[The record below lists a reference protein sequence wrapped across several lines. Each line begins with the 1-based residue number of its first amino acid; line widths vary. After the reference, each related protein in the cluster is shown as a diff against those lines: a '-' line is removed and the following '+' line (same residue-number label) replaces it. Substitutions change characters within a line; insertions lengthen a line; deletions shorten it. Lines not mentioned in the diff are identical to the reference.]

1 MALRNRNLRGTP
13 LLLSRETP
21 SSVLYADLRSYGGIT
36 NKDAARTLLSANI
49 TAGGKAPRDRI
60 ESRTYLSREVVHV
73 SPKNVNPTI
82 FADFYGSTQT
92 LCSRVVS
99 HVGGQD
105 PYASVTRHYANDAA
119 AKMCSVLASYGLDE
133 QLYRNECARLM
144 RVRLKS
150 ERDRHLLLF
159 MLFCITG
166 CLADIRNAT
175 VYVEDFAHQKLAL
188 DLATVS
194 VDVDTPEVGSTVED
208 SALGLLRLVGNS
220 AQPPILSLNPGGTM
234 VGALAMGPNAVTNV
248 GADVSRTHARIWRDG
263 ERWLVCGL
271 KSTNGTTLTLGS
283 TNEVISVEPP
293 ASKRT
298 RKIDYPPQE
307 IHEGDIIC
315 FGSNTRYL
323 VLRVH
328 ATI

>member
-1 MALRNRNLRGTP
+1 M
-13 LLLSRETP
+13 LLSRETP
-21 SSVLYADLRSYGGIT
+21 SSVLFADLRSYGGIT
-36 NKDAARTLLSANI
+36 NKEAARILLSANI

-92 LCSRVVS
+92 LCSKVVS
-99 HVGGQD
+99 RVGGQD
-105 PYASVTRHYANDAA
+105 RYAGVTHHYANEAA
-119 AKMCSVLASYGLDE
+119 SKMCHVLASHGLDE

-166 CLADIRNAT
+166 CLSDIRNAT

-194 VDVDTPEVGSTVED
+194 VDLDASELGDSAED

-220 AQPPILSLNPGGTM
+220 AQPPILPLNPEGTM
-234 VGALAMGPNAVTNV
+234 VGALATGPNAVTNV
-248 GADVSRTHARIWRDG
+248 GADVSRTHARIWLED

-271 KSTNGTTLTLGS
+271 KSTNGTTLTLGA
-283 TNEVISVEPP
+283 TDEVISVEPP
-293 ASKRT
+293 ASRRT

-307 IHEGDIIC
+307 IHEGDILC

-328 ATI
+328 SSA

>member
-1 MALRNRNLRGTP
+1 M
-13 LLLSRETP
+13 LLSRETP

-36 NKDAARTLLSANI
+36 NKEAARILLSANI

-92 LCSRVVS
+92 LCSKVVS
-99 HVGGQD
+99 RVGGQD
-105 PYASVTRHYANDAA
+105 PYAGVTHHYANEAA
-119 AKMCSVLASYGLDE
+119 SKMCHVLASHGLDE

-166 CLADIRNAT
+166 CLSDIRNAT

-194 VDVDTPEVGSTVED
+194 VDLDASELGDSAED

-220 AQPPILSLNPGGTM
+220 AQPPILPLNPEGTM
-234 VGALAMGPNAVTNV
+234 VGALATGLNAVTNV
-248 GADVSRTHARIWRDG
+248 GADVSRTHARIWLED

-271 KSTNGTTLTLGS
+271 KSTNGTTLTLGA
-283 TNEVISVEPP
+283 TDEVISVEPP

-307 IHEGDIIC
+307 IHEGDILC

-328 ATI
+328 SSA